1 MGSAWKNQWSVGN
14 AIIDSEH
21 RNLLDMAY
29 NIESMIMKRGA
40 ERDIQ
45 GIRRE
50 LEQFE
55 YWLCDHFENEEEIA
69 LAADFD
75 FTQNKMGHRDL
86 LKEFQ
91 HMKDELMSDGNALPE
106 SAARRYSHF
115 LDEWLVVHILNEDML
130 MKPVLQTHSYDF
142 IPDHKTK
149 SEAPLAT
156 RAWNMRFR

>member
-29 NIESMIMKRGA
+29 NIESMIRTESLYTIA
-40 ERDIQ
+40 H
-45 GIRRE
+45 E

-69 LAADFD
+69 LAVGFD
-75 FTQNKMGHRDL
+75 FLNNGLEHQKLLDEFHR
-86 LKEFQ
+86 
-91 HMKDELMSDGNALPE
+91 MKDELMSYGDILPG
-106 SAARRYSHF
+106 SAAKRYSHF
-115 LDEWLVVHILNEDML
+115 LDEWLVVHILKEDML
-130 MKPVLQTHSYDF
+130 MKPALQAHAYDF

-149 SEAPLAT
+149 SEASLIA
-156 RAWNMRFR
+156 RAWSERFS

>member
-29 NIESMIMKRGA
+29 NIESIIKKG
-40 ERDIQ
+40 DISAVIQ
-45 GIRRE
+45 E

-69 LAADFD
+69 RAVGFD
-75 FTQNKMGHRDL
+75 FTKNGLEHQNLLNEFHR
-86 LKEFQ
+86 
-91 HMKDELMSDGNALPE
+91 MKDELMFYGNTLPS
-106 SAARRYSHF
+106 SAAKRYSHF

-130 MKPVLQTHSYDF
+130 MKPMLQVHPYDF
-142 IPDHKTK
+142 IPNHKTK
-149 SEAPLAT
+149 SEAPLVA
-156 RAWNMRFR
+156 RAWSERFM